1 MRIKLINI
9 SPFRV
14 SSDPDQIAL
23 ERFAIGARD
32 SAVEAWHVLNGLDH
46 RIVEADCAHF
56 FEAGVM
62 TSETKD
68 SKEPVEAG
76 GGIGP
81 NEPKIKDV
89 CYKKL
94 I

>member
-1 MRIKLINI
+1 
-9 SPFRV
+9 
-14 SSDPDQIAL
+14 
-23 ERFAIGARD
+23 
-32 SAVEAWHVLNGLDH
+32 
-46 RIVEADCAHF
+46 
-56 FEAGVM
+56 M

-68 SKEPVEAG
+68 SKETVEAV